1 MNQST
6 NRMPE
11 VYVITYDHPHRKTQD
26 LLLHLKIAGYSVSVL
41 GLDWQSRRNHQP
53 LFDTRLPSA
62 LNLAPDKLCSVFKFE
77 YCRVGNLESNC
88 PDLDRP
94 VLIGGAPIL
103 PPEFVNKNRVIN
115 VHPGWLPKV
124 RGLDALKWAIYY
136 GYPIGVTVHRVDDRV
151 DMGTMLVREEV
162 PLYPTDSL
170 HSIATRQYELGL
182 ILLVKALDP
191 EILNDGSEFG
201 ESPDAPNR
209 RMKHAEELVMME
221 RLRQRLTGLHLS
233 SDRYVDGHTLGCV

>member
-6 NRMPE
+6 IRSPE

-26 LLLHLKIAGYSVSVL
+26 LLFHLKLAGYSVTVL
-41 GLDWQSRRNHQP
+41 GLPWQSRRNHQP
-53 LFDTRLPSA
+53 LFDIRLPSA
-62 LNLAPDKLCSVFKFE
+62 LSLPPDRLCPVLGFDYRFIGSIDS
-77 YCRVGNLESNC
+77 CSLTLE
-88 PDLDRP
+88 RP

-103 PPEFVNKNRVIN
+103 SAEFVNKNVVIN

-136 GYPIGVTVHRVDDRV
+136 GYPIGVTVHRVDERV
-151 DMGTMLVREEV
+151 DMGTLLLREEV

-182 ILLVKALDP
+182 VLLVKALDP
-191 EILNDGSEFG
+191 EVLNAATGYA
-201 ESPDAPNR
+201 ESPDAPSR
-209 RMKHAEELVMME
+209 RMKHAEELVMTE
-221 RLRQRLTGLHLS
+221 RLRHRLAGLHLS
-233 SDRYVDGHTLGCV
+233 SGRYVDGYTPGCV